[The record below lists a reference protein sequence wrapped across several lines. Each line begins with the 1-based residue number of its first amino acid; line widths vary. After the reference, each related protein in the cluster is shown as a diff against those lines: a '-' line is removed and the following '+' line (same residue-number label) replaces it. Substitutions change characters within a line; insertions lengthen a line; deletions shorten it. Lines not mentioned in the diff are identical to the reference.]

1 MVIASM
7 NELDSGHMAP
17 ESLNRDFLK
26 QQEHNMLTE
35 MAVDWT
41 LEDIDHV
48 RDQRK
53 FWANVEQR
61 FTDKDTR
68 KLCQKYVKATTI
80 VLEFMTG
87 RKGGKWDAEPLTTNT
102 VFPEELYPFIR
113 AVFCFAMAPERIS
126 FADIYTDLA
135 T

>member
-1 MVIASM
+1 
-7 NELDSGHMAP
+7 
-17 ESLNRDFLK
+17 
-26 QQEHNMLTE
+26 MLAE

-41 LEDIDHV
+41 YEDIDFV

-87 RKGGKWDAEPLTTNT
+87 CRGGKWDAEPLTRITA
-102 VFPEELYPFIR
+102 FPEELHQFIS
-113 AVFCFAMAPERIS
+113 AVFTFAQGPDRIS
-126 FADIYTDLA
+126 FDDIYKDLVA
-135 T
+135 

>member
-1 MVIASM
+1 
-7 NELDSGHMAP
+7 MAP
-17 ESLNRDFLK
+17 QPPNQDFLK
-26 QQEHNMLTE
+26 QRGYNMLTE

-41 LEDIDHV
+41 LEDIDFV
-48 RDQRK
+48 REQRK

-87 RKGGKWDAEPLTTNT
+87 RKGGKWDADPLTRNPA
-102 VFPEELYPFIR
+102 FPEELYQFIR
-113 AVFCFAMAPERIS
+113 AVFCFTMGAERIP
-126 FADIYTDLA
+126 FADIYKDLA
-135 T
+135 A